1 VVVSRFFTTEDTE
14 GHGETQG
21 EGAEFSEPRKARKTR
36 KRPLGR
42 ARLLPSRKQVR
53 LGRARLL
60 PSRKHVHAGTELV
73 LGGPREGLGQAVGGN
88 RRVVVASRFFTTDD
102 ADGREKRIGDGGR
115 RLFQH
120 QSKAMAEIE
129 GLRNMTIP
137 GGTTKEI
144 RPI

>member
-1 VVVSRFFTTEDTE
+1 MVVVSRFFTTEDTE

-36 KRPLGR
+36 KRP
-42 ARLLPSRKQVR
+42 

-129 GLRNMTIP
+129 GLRNMMIP